1 MKVLRKFAP
10 IMFIIALITLFCT
23 QLQNNNE
30 QLTHVMKF
38 NSLYEASNTP
48 YPLQNFVYLDTFLTM
63 TNNEG
68 KATGQIIN
76 SASGIAVRGRRNKV
90 YAMTAAHL
98 CAVDES
104 EYASVFAMINI
115 IYPNHEIKTQKR
127 VAFFGDFYPIEEV
140 YPDVENDVCVI
151 TFTSP
156 YAHKVK
162 TIKPARSYPEIGE
175 KVYAISSPLG
185 MFSHE
190 MRLIFDGYFAGCQ
203 EDSIYCFYT
212 LAGVEGSSGSGVLNE
227 RGQLVS
233 ILDVSV
239 INFHEITGGAKLE
252 AIREMYDTYIR

>member
-1 MKVLRKFAP
+1 MKVLRRLAP
-10 IMFIIALITLFCT
+10 ATFIIALITLFCT
-23 QLQNNNE
+23 QLQNNNDH
-30 QLTHVMKF
+30 LAHVMKF
-38 NSLYEASNTP
+38 NNLYEAANTP

-63 TNNEG
+63 TDEEG
-68 KATGQIIN
+68 ESTGQIIN
-76 SASGIAVRGRRNKV
+76 SASGIAVRGVRNKV
-90 YAMTAAHL
+90 YAMTAAHW
-98 CAVDES
+98 CAVNES
-104 EYASVFAMINI
+104 EYANVFAMIRV
-115 IYPNHEIKTQKR
+115 IYPNHTIETQKR
-127 VAFFGDFYPIEEV
+127 VAFFGEFYPIEEI
-140 YPDVENDVCVI
+140 YADVENDVCVI

-162 TIKPARSYPEIGE
+162 NIKPARSYPEIGE

-227 RGQLVS
+227 RGQLIS

-239 INFHEITGGAKLE
+239 
-252 AIREMYDTYIR
+252 